1 MPYKLFLPSLPL
13 YAEFM
18 YKHKALCKQI
28 SFGLVGVEAFVEGA
42 GKVLGQERLELL
54 TWGNR
59 GVAGQWECA
68 CDTVTQRPRHRR
80 QVCVLD
86 KNNY

>member
-1 MPYKLFLPSLPL
+1 MVRNFGEKYISYKNTIRGEIIMPYKLFLPSLPL

-42 GKVLGQERLELL
+42 G
-54 TWGNR
+54 
-59 GVAGQWECA
+59 
-68 CDTVTQRPRHRR
+68 
-80 QVCVLD
+80 
-86 KNNY
+86 